1 MPLRDE
7 LLTPI
12 PGTNPGGAE
21 LRYDPLYD
29 KIKAGSPLD
38 SALPPN
44 LQGLWVDHGLRRISL
59 PRSATPSSTPA
70 APHPRARS
78 TSLLV
83 RSGPDPAAVLER
95 RRWAR
100 AAARPPRA

>member
-29 KIKAGSPLD
+29 KIIRTSKRVKAHDG
-38 SALPPN
+38 AY
-44 LQGLWVDHGLRRISL
+44 
-59 PRSATPSSTPA
+59 AM
-70 APHPRARS
+70 
-78 TSLLV
+78 
-83 RSGPDPAAVLER
+83 
-95 RRWAR
+95 
-100 AAARPPRA
+100 RP